1 MAGFCSADG
10 PNVDSYEYRPKQQRF
25 RKSRDMDAQLLKKQ
39 LPNAAFAFRGY
50 NQTNIGRSTEMLEH
64 EVYGPTVRRWLDE
77 ASAAASDILG
87 REINLVDR
95 VSENRE
101 TDLSTYSDAI
111 ALIVGMELAQID
123 ILENQFGISVKD
135 ARIAMGYSLGEIT
148 ALVAAG
154 VISLYDALR
163 VPLSLSDD
171 CVALAN
177 DVVLAALFSKAN
189 ELPMDTVRRLCV
201 EVNAEGKGVMGISA
215 YLSPNSVLLMGQQDT
230 LDRFKQ
236 RMNQAFEFRVHL
248 RKNENK
254 WPPLHTPIVW
264 ERQVP
269 NRAAVL
275 MHSMK
280 GGLVLPKPPILSLV
294 TGKVSYN
301 DYNAREI
308 LHHWTDSPQRLWDAV
323 YETLSMGID
332 TVIHVGPQPNIMP
345 ATYRR
350 LCDNVESQTR
360 GRIGMRALAQIVSRP
375 WLQKLLPE
383 RTALLRAPLVK
394 QVILEDWLLEQDVEK
409 LRSSNR

>member
-1 MAGFCSADG
+1 
-10 PNVDSYEYRPKQQRF
+10 
-25 RKSRDMDAQLLKKQ
+25 MDAQQFKKQ
-39 LPNAAFAFRGY
+39 LPKAAFAFRGY
-50 NQTNIGRSTEMLEH
+50 NVTNIGRSAEMLEH

-77 ASAAASDILG
+77 ASAAASEILG
-87 REINLVDR
+87 RDINLVDR
-95 VSENRE
+95 VADNRE

-111 ALIVGMELAQID
+111 ALIVGMELAQIE
-123 ILENQFGISVKD
+123 ILESRFDISISD

-148 ALVAAG
+148 ALVAAK
-154 VISLYDALR
+154 VISLNDALR

-171 CVALAN
+171 CVALASG
-177 DVVLAALFSKAN
+177 VVLAALFSKSN
-189 ELPMDTVRRLCV
+189 ELPLGTVRRLCI
-201 EVNAEGKGVMGISA
+201 EVNSEGKGVMGISA

-230 LDRFKQ
+230 LDRFKA
-236 RMNQAFEFRVHL
+236 RMNNAFEFRVHL
-248 RKNENK
+248 RKNDNK

-264 ERQVP
+264 ERQIP

-275 MHSMK
+275 MHTLK
-280 GGLVLPKPPILSLV
+280 GGFVKPTPPILSLV

-323 YETLSMGID
+323 YETLSMGIE

-375 WLQKLLPE
+375 WLKRLLPE

-394 QVILEDWLLEQDVEK
+394 QVILEDWLLDQKV
-409 LRSSNR
+409 